1 MQIRPVE
8 DDLLHEDRQTDIAKL
23 IDSFCNLK
31 NRLKLVKMSQGTQH
45 AYYFPVCR
53 NSMNCLA

>member
-8 DDLLHEDRQTDIAKL
+8 DDSLHEDGQTGIAKL

-31 NRLKLVKMSQGTQH
+31 NRLKLVKMDQGT
-45 AYYFPVCR
+45 
-53 NSMNCLA
+53 